1 MADKTSKRVLI
12 LGGGFA
18 GLEAAQTCE
27 KIFSEQD
34 FSELYTVEITL
45 VSKDNYLVFTSML
58 AEVVSSSIE
67 AKHVV
72 IPLRECLKTTIFKE
86 LEVQS
91 LDLKNKVV
99 GCYHFHTCETF
110 DLEYDYL
117 ILAMGSITG
126 YHGIAGAEENS
137 FPLKNLADA
146 MVLRSHI
153 IDMFERADLEQDPDV
168 RKRLLT
174 FAVVGG
180 GYTGIEVAAELNE
193 FVSFSK
199 RFYKHVKADEVKVVV
214 VDPGDRIMHEMSEG
228 LAEYGLKLL
237 KKRGMEFRLQTRV
250 EGVTPDTVEIQDGGK
265 IETHTAIW
273 AAGTAPQPVIA
284 ALPIADKH
292 GRIEV
297 NEYMEVAGYPGV
309 WALGDCALIPDPHSG
324 KPYPPTAQHAIRE
337 GARAAHNVAAA
348 IKEKDDEKRPFVFQ
362 AQGMLAPLG
371 HRSAVADIK
380 GIKFSGFFAWLMW
393 RAIYL
398 GKLPGWDRKIR
409 VAIDWF
415 LDMFLPKDIIQLKFL
430 IKGRQSPPKDE
441 AS

>member
-1 MADKTSKRVLI
+1 MVDNSSKRVLI

-18 GLEAAQTCE
+18 GLEAAQTFE
-27 KIFSEQD
+27 KIFSEKD
-34 FSELYTVEITL
+34 NVEITL

-72 IPLRECLKTTIFKE
+72 IPLRECLERVTFKE
-86 LEVQS
+86 LDVQS
-91 LDLKNKVV
+91 IDLKKKSVS
-99 GCYHFHTCETF
+99 CYHFHTKEIF

-117 ILAMGSITG
+117 ILAMGSVTG
-126 YHGIAGAEENS
+126 YHGITGAEQYS

-146 MVLRSHI
+146 MVLRSHV
-153 IDMFERADLEQDPDV
+153 IDMFERADLEQDPEV

-180 GYTGIEVAAELNE
+180 GYTGIEVAAELND
-193 FVSFSK
+193 FVSSSK
-199 RFYKHVKADEVKVVV
+199 RFYKNVKVDEVKVVV

-250 EGVTPDTVEIQDGGK
+250 SGVTPESVEIEDGDK

-284 ALPIADKH
+284 SLPISDKR
-292 GRIEV
+292 GKIEV
-297 NEYMEVAGYPGV
+297 NEFMEVKDYHGV

-337 GARAAHNVAAA
+337 GARVAHNVAAA
-348 IKEKDDEKRPFVFQ
+348 IRGKEDDRRPFVFQ
-362 AQGMLAPLG
+362 TQGMLAPLG
-371 HRSAVADIK
+371 HRSAVAEIK
-380 GIKFSGFFAWLMW
+380 GFKFSGFFAWLMW

-409 VAIDWF
+409 VGLDWF
-415 LDMFLPKDIIQLKFL
+415 LDMFLAKDIIQLKFL
-430 IKGRQSPPKDE
+430 MKNRQSPPKDE

>member
-1 MADKTSKRVLI
+1 MPEKTSKRVLI

-18 GLEAAQTCE
+18 GLEAAETLE
-27 KIFSEQD
+27 KIFSEND
-34 FSELYTVEITL
+34 EVEITL

-72 IPLRECLKTTIFKE
+72 IPLRECLKKATFKE
-86 LEVQS
+86 LEVQNI
-91 LDLKNKVV
+91 DLKKKVV
-99 GCYHFHTCETF
+99 ACYHFHTCETF
-110 DLEYDYL
+110 ELEYDYL

-126 YHGIAGAEENS
+126 YHNVPGAEQYS
-137 FPLKNLADA
+137 FPLKDLANA

-153 IDMFERADLEQDPDV
+153 IDMFERADLELDPNT

-180 GYTGIEVAAELNE
+180 GYTGIEVAAELND
-193 FVSFSK
+193 FVSFSR
-199 RFYKHVKADEVKVVV
+199 RFYKNVKADEVKVVV

-250 EGVTPDTVEIQDGGK
+250 AGVTPDSVEIQDGGK

-284 ALPIADKH
+284 ALPIADKR
-292 GRIEV
+292 GKIEV
-297 NEYMEVAGYPGV
+297 NDYMEVADYPGV

-324 KPYPPTAQHAIRE
+324 KPYPPTAQHAVRE
-337 GARAAHNVAAA
+337 GARVAHNIAAA
-348 IKEKDDEKRPFVFQ
+348 IREKDDEKRPFVFQ
-362 AQGMLAPLG
+362 TQGMLAPLG

-380 GIKFSGFFAWLMW
+380 GFKFSGFFAWLLW

-409 VAIDWF
+409 VSLDWF
-415 LDMFLPKDIIQLKFL
+415 LDIFLPKDIIQLKFL
-430 IKGRQSPPKDE
+430 IKERQSPPEDE

>member
-1 MADKTSKRVLI
+1 MPEKTSKRVLI

-18 GLEAAQTCE
+18 GLEAVETLE
-27 KIFSEQD
+27 KIFSEND
-34 FSELYTVEITL
+34 EVEITL

-72 IPLRECLKTTIFKE
+72 IPLRECLKKATFKE
-86 LEVQS
+86 LEVQNI
-91 LDLKNKVV
+91 DLKKKVV
-99 GCYHFHTCETF
+99 ACYHFHTCETF
-110 DLEYDYL
+110 ELEYDYL
-117 ILAMGSITG
+117 VLAMGSITG
-126 YHGIAGAEENS
+126 YHNVPGAEQYS
-137 FPLKNLADA
+137 FPLKDLANT

-153 IDMFERADLEQDPDV
+153 IDMFERADLELDPNT

-180 GYTGIEVAAELNE
+180 GYTGIEVAAELND
-193 FVSFSK
+193 FVSFSR

-250 EGVTPDTVEIQDGGK
+250 AGVTPDSVEIQDGGK

-284 ALPIADKH
+284 ALPIADKR
-292 GRIEV
+292 GKIEV
-297 NEYMEVAGYPGV
+297 NDYMEVADYPRV

-324 KPYPPTAQHAIRE
+324 KPYPPTAQHAVRE
-337 GARAAHNVAAA
+337 GARVAHNIAAA
-348 IKEKDDEKRPFVFQ
+348 IREKDDEKRPFVFQ
-362 AQGMLAPLG
+362 TQGMLAPLG
-371 HRSAVADIK
+371 HKSAVADIK
-380 GIKFSGFFAWLMW
+380 GFKFSGFFAWLLW

-409 VAIDWF
+409 VSLDWF
-415 LDMFLPKDIIQLKFL
+415 LDIFLPKDIIQLKFL
-430 IKGRQSPPKDE
+430 IKERQSPPEDE

>member
-1 MADKTSKRVLI
+1 MPEKSSKRVLI

-18 GLEAAQTCE
+18 GLEAVETLE
-27 KIFSEQD
+27 KIFSENED
-34 FSELYTVEITL
+34 VELTL
-45 VSKDNYLVFTSML
+45 VSKNNYLVFTSML

-72 IPLRECLKTTIFKE
+72 IPLRECLKKATFKE
-86 LEVQS
+86 LEVRNI
-91 LDLKNKVV
+91 DLKKKVV
-99 GCYHFHTCETF
+99 AGFHFHTHETF

-117 ILAMGSITG
+117 VLAMGSITG
-126 YHGIAGAEENS
+126 YHNVPGAEQYS
-137 FPLKNLADA
+137 FPLKDLANA
-146 MVLRSHI
+146 MVLRSHV

-180 GYTGIEVAAELNE
+180 GYTGIEVAAELND
-193 FVSFSK
+193 FVSFSR
-199 RFYKHVKADEVKVVV
+199 RFYKHVKKDEVKVVV

-250 EGVTPDTVEIQDGGK
+250 SAVTPESVEIQDGDK

-284 ALPIADKH
+284 ALPIADKR

-297 NEYMEVAGYPGV
+297 NDYMEVAGYPGV

-337 GARAAHNVAAA
+337 GARVAHNVAAA
-348 IKEKDDEKRPFVFQ
+348 IREKDDERRPFVFQ
-362 AQGMLAPLG
+362 TQGMLAPLG
-371 HRSAVADIK
+371 HKSAVADIK
-380 GIKFSGFFAWLMW
+380 GFKFSGFFAWLMW

-398 GKLPGWDRKIR
+398 GKLPGWDRKVR
-409 VAIDWF
+409 VALDWF

-430 IKGRQSPPKDE
+430 IKERQSPPEDE

>member
-1 MADKTSKRVLI
+1 MPEKTSKRVLI

-18 GLEAAQTCE
+18 GLEAAETLE
-27 KIFSEQD
+27 KIFSEND
-34 FSELYTVEITL
+34 EVEITL

-72 IPLRECLKTTIFKE
+72 IPLRECLKKATFKE
-86 LEVQS
+86 LEVQNI
-91 LDLKNKVV
+91 DLKKKVV
-99 GCYHFHTCETF
+99 ACYHFHTCETF
-110 DLEYDYL
+110 ELEYDYL
-117 ILAMGSITG
+117 VLAMGSITG
-126 YHGIAGAEENS
+126 YHNVPGAEQHS
-137 FPLKNLADA
+137 FPLKDLANA

-153 IDMFERADLEQDPDV
+153 IDMFERADLELDPNT

-180 GYTGIEVAAELNE
+180 GYTGIEVAAELND
-193 FVSFSK
+193 FVSFSR

-250 EGVTPDTVEIQDGGK
+250 AGVTPDSVEIQDGGK

-284 ALPIADKH
+284 ALPIADKR
-292 GRIEV
+292 GKIEV
-297 NEYMEVAGYPGV
+297 NDYMEVADYPGV

-324 KPYPPTAQHAIRE
+324 KPYPPTAQHAVRE
-337 GARAAHNVAAA
+337 GARVAHNIAAA
-348 IKEKDDEKRPFVFQ
+348 IREKDDEKRPFVFQ
-362 AQGMLAPLG
+362 TQGMLAPLG
-371 HRSAVADIK
+371 HKSAVADIK
-380 GIKFSGFFAWLMW
+380 GFKFSGFFAWLLW

-409 VAIDWF
+409 VSLDWF
-415 LDMFLPKDIIQLKFL
+415 LDIFLPKDIIQLKFL
-430 IKGRQSPPKDE
+430 IKERQSPPEDE

>member
-1 MADKTSKRVLI
+1 MPEKTSKRVLI

-18 GLEAAQTCE
+18 GLEAAETLE
-27 KIFSEQD
+27 KIFSEND
-34 FSELYTVEITL
+34 EVEITL

-72 IPLRECLKTTIFKE
+72 IPLRECLKKATFKE
-86 LEVQS
+86 LEVQNI
-91 LDLKNKVV
+91 DLKKKVV
-99 GCYHFHTCETF
+99 ACYHFHTCETF
-110 DLEYDYL
+110 ELEYDYL

-126 YHGIAGAEENS
+126 YHNVPGAEQYS
-137 FPLKNLADA
+137 FPLKDLANA

-153 IDMFERADLEQDPDV
+153 IDMFERADLELDPNT

-180 GYTGIEVAAELNE
+180 GYTGIEVAAELND
-193 FVSFSK
+193 FVSFSR

-250 EGVTPDTVEIQDGGK
+250 AGVTPDSVEIQDGDK

-284 ALPIADKH
+284 ALPIADKR
-292 GRIEV
+292 GKIEV
-297 NEYMEVAGYPGV
+297 NDYMEVADYPGV

-324 KPYPPTAQHAIRE
+324 KPYPPTAQHAVRE
-337 GARAAHNVAAA
+337 GARVAHNIAAA
-348 IKEKDDEKRPFVFQ
+348 IREKDDEKRPFVFQ
-362 AQGMLAPLG
+362 TQGMLAPLG

-380 GIKFSGFFAWLMW
+380 GFKFSGFFAWLLW

-409 VAIDWF
+409 VSLDWF
-415 LDMFLPKDIIQLKFL
+415 LDIFLPKDIIQLKFL
-430 IKGRQSPPKDE
+430 IKERQSPPEDE

>member
-1 MADKTSKRVLI
+1 MADKTSNRVLI

-18 GLEAAQTCE
+18 GLESAQAFE
-27 KIFSEQD
+27 KIFSEND
-34 FSELYTVEITL
+34 NVDITL

-72 IPLRECLKTTIFKE
+72 IPLRECLKRTTFKE
-86 LEVQS
+86 LEVKNI
-91 LDLKNKVV
+91 DLKKKAVS
-99 GCYHFHTCETF
+99 CYHFHTKEIF

-126 YHGIAGAEENS
+126 YHGVAGAEEYS

-146 MVLRSHI
+146 MVLRSHV

-180 GYTGIEVAAELNE
+180 GYTGIEVAAELND
-193 FVSFSK
+193 FVSSSK
-199 RFYKHVKADEVKVVV
+199 RFYKHVKTDEVKVVV

-250 EGVTPDTVEIQDGGK
+250 EGVTPDSVEIQEGGK

-273 AAGTAPQPVIA
+273 AAGTAPQAVIA
-284 ALPIADKH
+284 SLPIADKR
-292 GRIEV
+292 GKIEV

-337 GARAAHNVAAA
+337 GTRVAHNVAAA
-348 IKEKDDEKRPFVFQ
+348 IREKDDEKRPFVFQ
-362 AQGMLAPLG
+362 TQGMLAPLG

-380 GIKFSGFFAWLMW
+380 GFSSQDF
-393 RAIYL
+393 
-398 GKLPGWDRKIR
+398 LPG
-409 VAIDWF
+409 
-415 LDMFLPKDIIQLKFL
+415 
-430 IKGRQSPPKDE
+430 
-441 AS
+441 

>member
-1 MADKTSKRVLI
+1 MPDNNSKRVLI

-18 GLEAAQTCE
+18 GLEAAETLE
-27 KIFSEQD
+27 KIFSEKD
-34 FSELYTVEITL
+34 GVEIDL
-45 VSKDNYLVFTSML
+45 ISKDNYLVFTSML

-72 IPLRECLKTTIFKE
+72 IPLRECLKRTTFKE
-86 LEVQS
+86 LEVKS
-91 LDLKNKVV
+91 IDLDQKTVK
-99 GCYHFHTCETF
+99 GYHFHTKEIHSI
-110 DLEYDYL
+110 EYDYL
-117 ILAMGSITG
+117 VIAMGSITG
-126 YHGIAGAEENS
+126 YHNVPGAQENS

-146 MVLRSHI
+146 MVLRSHV
-153 IDMFERADLEQDPDV
+153 IDMFERADLEQDPGL

-180 GYTGIEVAAELNE
+180 GYTGIEVAAELND
-193 FVSFSK
+193 FVSFSR
-199 RFYKHVKADEVKVVV
+199 RFYKNVKADEVKVIVI
-214 VDPGDRIMHEMSEG
+214 DPGDRIMHEMSEG
-228 LAEYGLKLL
+228 LADYGLKLL
-237 KKRGMEFRLQTRV
+237 KKRGMEFHLKTRV
-250 EGVTPDTVEIQDGGK
+250 QGVTKESVEIQDGDK

-284 ALPIADKH
+284 ELPIADKR

-297 NEYMEVAGYPGV
+297 NEYMEVQGYPGV
-309 WALGDCALIPDPHSG
+309 WALGDCAVIPDPHSG

-337 GARAAHNVAAA
+337 GARVAHNVAAS
-348 IKEKDDEKRPFVFQ
+348 ISGKNDKKRPFVFQ
-362 AQGMLAPLG
+362 TQGMLAPLG

-380 GIKFSGFFAWLMW
+380 GFKFSGFFAWLMW

-409 VAIDWF
+409 VALDWF

-430 IKGRQSPPKDE
+430 IKGRQSPPTDD